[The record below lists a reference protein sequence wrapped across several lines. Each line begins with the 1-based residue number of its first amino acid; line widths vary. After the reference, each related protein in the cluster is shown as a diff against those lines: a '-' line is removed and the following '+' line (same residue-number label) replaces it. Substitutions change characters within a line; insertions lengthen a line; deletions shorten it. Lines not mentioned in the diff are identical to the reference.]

1 MSLVKHIEM
10 WPKEDKTD
18 ILKAFSLFQIKSRT
32 HNDILMK
39 DSHETKR
46 WRKMSQECALHYVN
60 TAIPQTISV
69 LIIQNEPF
77 RTGHLY
83 GL

>member
-46 WRKMSQECALHYVN
+46 
-60 TAIPQTISV
+60 
-69 LIIQNEPF
+69 
-77 RTGHLY
+77 
-83 GL
+83 